1 MRDYLPLI
9 EGLTIYVAIYPAG
22 AESENNSQ
30 STANDNKERK
40 RERERA
46 RYAAMSQSEKNARNL
61 RQREARQKT
70 KGAGE
75 LHICCLPWVDQHS
88 ICCYHLVASFNTP
101 ICFVLRL
108 MYFYFCL
115 LDML

>member
-1 MRDYLPLI
+1 MITVIGGVNCIRKTNA
-9 EGLTIYVAIYPAG
+9 LTIYVLLLPMSG
-22 AESENNSQ
+22 AESAHNSP
-30 STANDNKERK
+30 SVNSDNKHSK

-88 ICCYHLVASFNTP
+88 ICCYHLVASFNTS
-101 ICFVLRL
+101 ICFVP
-108 MYFYFCL
+108 
-115 LDML
+115 